1 MALKRVTDAQPSLQL
16 PASVSRRAWTLVMK
30 LLAQALVKQHLVQIL
45 VVVAN
50 IQMRT
55 LKTEAEKGS
64 M

>member
-1 MALKRVTDAQPSLQL
+1 M
-16 PASVSRRAWTLVMK
+16 SRRAWGSVMK
-30 LLAQALVKQHLVQIL
+30 LLVQAWVKWFLVQIL

-55 LKTEAEKGS
+55 LKTEVEKGS